1 MNNTDNNLCP
11 QGAALLWGRQTNK
24 KIHFVQW
31 RKVLKKLKE
40 GNGVECECV
49 CVRAHAHVHM
59 HTPCAVKVVA
69 VLTGVVRDPLTETEA
84 YE

>member
-1 MNNTDNNLCP
+1 M
-11 QGAALLWGRQTNK
+11 
-24 KIHFVQW
+24 
-31 RKVLKKLKE
+31 LKKLKE